1 MHIRRILGI
10 VSAALCLL
18 SCNKTTT
25 IYDFK
30 AESNGGEEVNFADY
44 KGKVLLVVNTA
55 SKCGFTPQYEG
66 LEDLYKKYRGQ
77 GLVIVGFPCDQFG
90 HQEPGTDEEIEEFCR
105 LNYGVTFPL
114 MAKSDV
120 NGENANDIFKWL
132 YSEKP
137 FAGFGD
143 SDRGK
148 AVDYMVI
155 PQGTEERELLE
166 LFNEMQ
172 WLERTRLL
180 EYAKKL
186 SEKKNSTY
194 NSRRKKAM
202 RKIAEFCDI
211 EIYMD
216 EEFSGSPAVD
226 VNYLDDDVQGSI
238 DLERGLIKGDFSKY
252 VLPVIEAWLRE
263 HREMLMEM
271 WKEKKIGLIPAWE

>member
-1 MHIRRILGI
+1 MTIWLLNAIISVIHDIVKRGECNDSRTTDFLSFGRKENDASGVLQTNRDCNDYNQRLEKEEHESGIR
-10 VSAALCLL
+10 
-18 SCNKTTT
+18 
-25 IYDFK
+25 
-30 AESNGGEEVNFADY
+30 
-44 KGKVLLVVNTA
+44 
-55 SKCGFTPQYEG
+55 
-66 LEDLYKKYRGQ
+66 ED
-77 GLVIVGFPCDQFG
+77 
-90 HQEPGTDEEIEEFCR
+90 HA
-105 LNYGVTFPL
+105 GVC
-114 MAKSDV
+114 
-120 NGENANDIFKWL
+120 E
-132 YSEKP
+132 
-137 FAGFGD
+137 D

-186 SEKKNSTY
+186 SEKKNSPY
-194 NSRRKKAM
+194 DSQGKKAM
-202 RKIAEFCDI
+202 KKIAEFCDV

-238 DLERGLIKGDFSKY
+238 DLEQGVIKGDFSKY
-252 VLPVIEAWLRE
+252 VLPVIEAWLIE

-271 WKEKKIGLIPAWE
+271 WKAKKIGLIPAWE

>member
-1 MHIRRILGI
+1 MTVGQRIFYLLEEKKMTQVEFSKRTGI
-10 VSAALCLL
+10 A
-18 SCNKTTT
+18 TTT
-25 IYDFK
+25 ISDWRK
-30 AESNGGEEVNFADY
+30 
-44 KGKVLLVVNTA
+44 KNTN
-55 SKCGFTPQYEG
+55 
-66 LEDLYKKYRGQ
+66 
-77 GLVIVGFPCDQFG
+77 
-90 HQEPGTDEEIEEFCR
+90 PG
-105 LNYGVTFPL
+105 
-114 MAKSDV
+114 
-120 NGENANDIFKWL
+120 
-132 YSEKP
+132 SEKIMQICAALEVTP
-137 FAGFGD
+137 EYLLSGVCED

-186 SEKKNSTY
+186 SEKKNSPY
-194 NSRRKKAM
+194 DSQGKKAM
-202 RKIAEFCDI
+202 KKIAEFCDV

-238 DLERGLIKGDFSKY
+238 DLEQGVIKGDFSKY
-252 VLPVIEAWLRE
+252 VLPVIEAWLME

-271 WKEKKIGLIPAWE
+271 WKSKKIGLIPAWE

>member
-1 MHIRRILGI
+1 M
-10 VSAALCLL
+10 
-18 SCNKTTT
+18 T
-25 IYDFK
+25 IW
-30 AESNGGEEVNFADY
+30 
-44 KGKVLLVVNTA
+44 
-55 SKCGFTPQYEG
+55 
-66 LEDLYKKYRGQ
+66 
-77 GLVIVGFPCDQFG
+77 
-90 HQEPGTDEEIEEFCR
+90 R
-105 LNYGVTFPL
+105 LNATISVIHDAEKRGECNDSRTTDFLSFGRKENDASGVFQTNWN
-114 MAKSDV
+114 S
-120 NGENANDIFKWL
+120 NDYNQRL
-132 YSEKP
+132 EKEEHESGIREDH
-137 FAGFGD
+137 ADLCGT

-194 NSRRKKAM
+194 DSQGKKAM
-202 RKIAEFCDI
+202 KKIAEFCDV

-238 DLERGLIKGDFSKY
+238 DLEQGLIKGDFSKY
-252 VLPVIEAWLRE
+252 VLPVIEAWLME

-271 WKEKKIGLIPAWE
+271 WKSKKIGLIPAWE

>member
-1 MHIRRILGI
+1 MTVGQRIFYLLEEKKMTQVEFSKRTGI
-10 VSAALCLL
+10 A
-18 SCNKTTT
+18 TTT
-25 IYDFK
+25 ISDWRK
-30 AESNGGEEVNFADY
+30 
-44 KGKVLLVVNTA
+44 KNTN
-55 SKCGFTPQYEG
+55 
-66 LEDLYKKYRGQ
+66 
-77 GLVIVGFPCDQFG
+77 
-90 HQEPGTDEEIEEFCR
+90 PG
-105 LNYGVTFPL
+105 
-114 MAKSDV
+114 
-120 NGENANDIFKWL
+120 
-132 YSEKP
+132 SEKIMQICAALEVTP
-137 FAGFGD
+137 EYLLSGVCED

-172 WLERTRLL
+172 WLERARLL

-186 SEKKNSTY
+186 SEKKSSAY

-202 RKIAEFCDI
+202 IKIAEFCDI

-238 DLERGLIKGDFSKY
+238 DLEQGVIKGDFSKY
-252 VLPVIEAWLRE
+252 VLPVIEAWLKE
-263 HREMLMEM
+263 HREMLLGM

>member
-1 MHIRRILGI
+1 MLKKEVSVMTVGQRIFYLLEEKKMTQVEFSKRTGI
-10 VSAALCLL
+10 A
-18 SCNKTTT
+18 TTT
-25 IYDFK
+25 ISDWRK
-30 AESNGGEEVNFADY
+30 
-44 KGKVLLVVNTA
+44 KNTN
-55 SKCGFTPQYEG
+55 
-66 LEDLYKKYRGQ
+66 
-77 GLVIVGFPCDQFG
+77 
-90 HQEPGTDEEIEEFCR
+90 PG
-105 LNYGVTFPL
+105 
-114 MAKSDV
+114 
-120 NGENANDIFKWL
+120 
-132 YSEKP
+132 SEKIMQICAALEVTP
-137 FAGFGD
+137 EYLLSGVCED

-186 SEKKNSTY
+186 SEKKNSPY
-194 NSRRKKAM
+194 DSQGKKAM
-202 RKIAEFCDI
+202 KKIAEFCDV

-238 DLERGLIKGDFSKY
+238 DLEQGLIKGDFSKY
-252 VLPVIEAWLRE
+252 VLPVIEAWLME

-271 WKEKKIGLIPAWE
+271 WKAKKIGLIPAWE

>member
-1 MHIRRILGI
+1 MTVGQRIFYLLEEKKMTQVEFSKRTGI
-10 VSAALCLL
+10 A
-18 SCNKTTT
+18 TTT
-25 IYDFK
+25 ISDWRK
-30 AESNGGEEVNFADY
+30 
-44 KGKVLLVVNTA
+44 KNTN
-55 SKCGFTPQYEG
+55 
-66 LEDLYKKYRGQ
+66 
-77 GLVIVGFPCDQFG
+77 
-90 HQEPGTDEEIEEFCR
+90 PG
-105 LNYGVTFPL
+105 
-114 MAKSDV
+114 
-120 NGENANDIFKWL
+120 
-132 YSEKP
+132 SEKIMQICAALEVTP
-137 FAGFGD
+137 EYLLSGVCED

-186 SEKKNSTY
+186 SEKKNSPY
-194 NSRRKKAM
+194 DSQGKKAM
-202 RKIAEFCDI
+202 KKIAEFCDV

>member
-1 MHIRRILGI
+1 MTVGQRIFYLLEEKKMTQVEFSKRTGI
-10 VSAALCLL
+10 A
-18 SCNKTTT
+18 TTT
-25 IYDFK
+25 ISDWRK
-30 AESNGGEEVNFADY
+30 
-44 KGKVLLVVNTA
+44 KNTN
-55 SKCGFTPQYEG
+55 
-66 LEDLYKKYRGQ
+66 
-77 GLVIVGFPCDQFG
+77 
-90 HQEPGTDEEIEEFCR
+90 PG
-105 LNYGVTFPL
+105 
-114 MAKSDV
+114 
-120 NGENANDIFKWL
+120 
-132 YSEKP
+132 SEKIMQICAALEVTP
-137 FAGFGD
+137 EYLLSGVCED

-186 SEKKNSTY
+186 SEKKNSPY
-194 NSRRKKAM
+194 DSQGKKAM
-202 RKIAEFCDI
+202 KQGKKAMKKIAEFCDV

-238 DLERGLIKGDFSKY
+238 DLEQGVIKGDFSKY
-252 VLPVIEAWLRE
+252 VLPVIEAWLIE

-271 WKEKKIGLIPAWE
+271 WKAKKIGLIPAWE

>member
-1 MHIRRILGI
+1 MTVGQRIFYLLEEKKMTQVEFSKRTGI
-10 VSAALCLL
+10 A
-18 SCNKTTT
+18 TTT
-25 IYDFK
+25 ISDWRK
-30 AESNGGEEVNFADY
+30 
-44 KGKVLLVVNTA
+44 KNTN
-55 SKCGFTPQYEG
+55 
-66 LEDLYKKYRGQ
+66 
-77 GLVIVGFPCDQFG
+77 
-90 HQEPGTDEEIEEFCR
+90 PG
-105 LNYGVTFPL
+105 
-114 MAKSDV
+114 
-120 NGENANDIFKWL
+120 
-132 YSEKP
+132 SEKIMQICAALEVTP
-137 FAGFGD
+137 EYLLSGVCED

-186 SEKKNSTY
+186 SEKKNSPY
-194 NSRRKKAM
+194 DSQGKKAM
-202 RKIAEFCDI
+202 KKIAEFCDV

-238 DLERGLIKGDFSKY
+238 DLEQGVIKGDFSKY
-252 VLPVIEAWLRE
+252 VLPVIEAWLIE

-271 WKEKKIGLIPAWE
+271 WKAKKIGLIPAWD

>member
-1 MHIRRILGI
+1 MTVGQRIFYLLEEKKMTQVEFSKRTGI
-10 VSAALCLL
+10 A
-18 SCNKTTT
+18 TTT
-25 IYDFK
+25 ISDWRK
-30 AESNGGEEVNFADY
+30 
-44 KGKVLLVVNTA
+44 KNTN
-55 SKCGFTPQYEG
+55 
-66 LEDLYKKYRGQ
+66 
-77 GLVIVGFPCDQFG
+77 
-90 HQEPGTDEEIEEFCR
+90 PG
-105 LNYGVTFPL
+105 
-114 MAKSDV
+114 
-120 NGENANDIFKWL
+120 
-132 YSEKP
+132 SEKIMQICAALEVTP
-137 FAGFGD
+137 EYLLSGVCED

-186 SEKKNSTY
+186 SEKKNSPY
-194 NSRRKKAM
+194 DSQGKKAM
-202 RKIAEFCDI
+202 KKIAEFCDI

-238 DLERGLIKGDFSKY
+238 DLEQGLIKGDFSKY
-252 VLPVIEAWLRE
+252 VLPVIEAWLIE

-271 WKEKKIGLIPAWE
+271 WKAKKIGLIPAWE

>member
-1 MHIRRILGI
+1 MTVGQRIFYLLEEKKMTQVEFSKRTGI
-10 VSAALCLL
+10 A
-18 SCNKTTT
+18 TTT
-25 IYDFK
+25 ISDWRK
-30 AESNGGEEVNFADY
+30 
-44 KGKVLLVVNTA
+44 KNTN
-55 SKCGFTPQYEG
+55 
-66 LEDLYKKYRGQ
+66 
-77 GLVIVGFPCDQFG
+77 
-90 HQEPGTDEEIEEFCR
+90 PG
-105 LNYGVTFPL
+105 
-114 MAKSDV
+114 
-120 NGENANDIFKWL
+120 
-132 YSEKP
+132 SEKIMQICAALEVTP
-137 FAGFGD
+137 EYLLSGVCED

-186 SEKKNSTY
+186 SEKKNSPY
-194 NSRRKKAM
+194 DSQGKKAM
-202 RKIAEFCDI
+202 KKIAEFCDV

-238 DLERGLIKGDFSKY
+238 DLEQGVIKGDFSKY
-252 VLPVIEAWLRE
+252 VLPVIEAWLME

-271 WKEKKIGLIPAWE
+271 WKAKKIGLIPAWE

>member
-1 MHIRRILGI
+1 MTVGQRIFYLLEEKKMTQVEFSKRTGI
-10 VSAALCLL
+10 A
-18 SCNKTTT
+18 TTT
-25 IYDFK
+25 ISDWRK
-30 AESNGGEEVNFADY
+30 
-44 KGKVLLVVNTA
+44 KNTN
-55 SKCGFTPQYEG
+55 
-66 LEDLYKKYRGQ
+66 
-77 GLVIVGFPCDQFG
+77 
-90 HQEPGTDEEIEEFCR
+90 PG
-105 LNYGVTFPL
+105 
-114 MAKSDV
+114 
-120 NGENANDIFKWL
+120 
-132 YSEKP
+132 SEKIMQICAALEVTP
-137 FAGFGD
+137 EYLLSGVCED

-186 SEKKNSTY
+186 SEKKNSPY
-194 NSRRKKAM
+194 DSQGKKAM
-202 RKIAEFCDI
+202 KKIAEFCDV

-238 DLERGLIKGDFSKY
+238 DLEKGEIKGDFSKY
-252 VLPVIEAWLRE
+252 VLPVIEAWLIE

-271 WKEKKIGLIPAWE
+271 WKAKKIGLIPAWE